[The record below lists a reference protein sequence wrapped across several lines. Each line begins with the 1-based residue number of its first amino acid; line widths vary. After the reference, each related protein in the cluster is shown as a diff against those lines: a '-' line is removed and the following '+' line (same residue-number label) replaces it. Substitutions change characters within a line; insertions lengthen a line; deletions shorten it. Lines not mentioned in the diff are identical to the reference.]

1 MSTPSTVDDSP
12 GAPCPPSQIGDAL
25 WLPALGLYGVLLLG
39 GLWHPLRTF
48 MLIGYFPVLPALASL
63 LAAGLS
69 RTYAHQTA
77 LLAAS
82 LIQAGTSPFP
92 TWLFHSAAA
101 VPHPNLQFGTLVWH
115 LSLLAMVFLL
125 DRQQD
130 RLAEGNRLPGLPAF
144 TTLFLYCVCCPCL
157 ALCIAAFFLPR
168 VSGTSA
174 LAEMLRSLWNGPLSL
189 YFLLLMGCQTAA
201 LFLDKLRILAAW
213 PAPRP
218 PAAPD
223 SNDGSN

>member
-1 MSTPSTVDDSP
+1 MPSTVDDSL

-25 WLPALGLYGVLLLG
+25 WLPALALYGVLLLG

-48 MLIGYFPVLPALASL
+48 MLIGYFPVLPALAAL

-69 RTYAHQTA
+69 RTYLHPTA

-82 LIQAGTSPFP
+82 LIQVGTSPFP
-92 TWLFHSAAA
+92 TWLFHSTAAI
-101 VPHPNLQFGTLVWH
+101 PHPSLQFGTLIWH
-115 LSLLAMVFLL
+115 LSLLAMVFLH

-130 RLAEGNRLPGLPAF
+130 CQAVQNRLTGLPRF
-144 TTLFLYCVCCPCL
+144 TTLFIYCVCCPCL

-168 VSGTSA
+168 ISGTSA

-189 YFLLLMGCQTAA
+189 FFLLIMGCQIAA
-201 LFLDKLRILAAW
+201 LFLVKLRILSGLPTPPK
-213 PAPRP
+213 PA
-218 PAAPD
+218 AAPD
-223 SNDGSN
+223 NEDTAHP